1 MLVRQLSL
9 SQTPA
14 GKEALKSAGVSY
26 PKTKRL
32 WLKGLFF
39 RPHDASPQAAPQGGR
54 PATGVW
60 YPLSAVTALVATHSA
75 GYWLPRVKPDW
86 IAQISLNE
94 LPDTAVKT
102 SELKNAIL
110 AQWQF
115 NASRPVMWSYL
126 LPGNSCLWREA
137 QRVFFAPDDWL
148 ERAKSNRAKRRST
161 SANP

>member
-1 MLVRQLSL
+1 M
-9 SQTPA
+9 
-14 GKEALKSAGVSY
+14 EALRVGVSY
-26 PKTKRL
+26 PKLKHL
-32 WLKGLFF
+32 WLKGLF
-39 RPHDASPQAAPQGGR
+39 RPHDASPQAAPQAAGR
-54 PATGVW
+54 TGVW